1 LSNYSSSDPSIA
13 DVSAEGL
20 VEFKRSGEVAILVR
34 YLEQLV
40 SIRLTYLEP
49 KEGYRWS
56 HPPEHNF
63 IDKHV
68 YAKLRQMNLLPSE
81 LCSDGDFVRRV
92 YLDVLGRLPTV
103 AETQAFLQ
111 DRDPRKRE
119 KLIDQLVE
127 MPEFAD
133 FWALKWADVLRSSRK
148 TIQLKGSH
156 GMQAW
161 LRSHLLRNTPWDEV
175 VRELLTASGNTFSN
189 PPANYYRVAR
199 DPQSLAETTAQLFF
213 GIRLQCAKCHN
224 HPFER
229 WTQDD
234 YYGFAA
240 WFARVKLRPEPV
252 LGGPPDGPAAAE
264 VVFVERSG
272 EVTQPR
278 SGRVMKPRFLGVGEK
293 EADPNQDR
301 RAILAAWLTAPDNPF
316 FAKSVVNRVWFHLM
330 GKGIVDPVDD
340 FRDSNPPSNEELL
353 NALAADFVAHKYD
366 LKHLIRTILKSRTYQ
381 LSVQPNEYNAEDDK
395 YFSKAVTKLL
405 TAEQLLDALC
415 DLTGVP
421 EKFNGLPL
429 GTRAVQLPDGEVNHP
444 FLKAF
449 GQPARE
455 LACECER
462 ESEGNLG
469 QALQLINGPTVNE
482 KVRNPN
488 NRLGKLLGANASD
501 QAILDELYLAA
512 YSRLPTPEERSQVQE
527 HLRKNPDRR
536 KAWEDV
542 LWAIINTREFLFRH

>member
-1 LSNYSSSDPSIA
+1 
-13 DVSAEGL
+13 
-20 VEFKRSGEVAILVR
+20 
-34 YLEQLV
+34 
-40 SIRLTYLEP
+40 
-49 KEGYRWS
+49 
-56 HPPEHNF
+56 
-63 IDKHV
+63 
-68 YAKLRQMNLLPSE
+68 
-81 LCSDGDFVRRV
+81 
-92 YLDVLGRLPTV
+92 
-103 AETQAFLQ
+103 
-111 DRDPRKRE
+111 
-119 KLIDQLVE
+119 
-127 MPEFAD
+127 
-133 FWALKWADVLRSSRK
+133 
-148 TIQLKGSH
+148 
-156 GMQAW
+156 MQAW

-252 LGGPPDGPAAAE
+252 LGGPPGGPAAAE

>member
-63 IDKHV
+63 IDRHV

>member
-1 LSNYSSSDPSIA
+1 
-13 DVSAEGL
+13 
-20 VEFKRSGEVAILVR
+20 
-34 YLEQLV
+34 
-40 SIRLTYLEP
+40 
-49 KEGYRWS
+49 
-56 HPPEHNF
+56 
-63 IDKHV
+63 
-68 YAKLRQMNLLPSE
+68 
-81 LCSDGDFVRRV
+81 
-92 YLDVLGRLPTV
+92 
-103 AETQAFLQ
+103 
-111 DRDPRKRE
+111 
-119 KLIDQLVE
+119 
-127 MPEFAD
+127 
-133 FWALKWADVLRSSRK
+133 
-148 TIQLKGSH
+148 
-156 GMQAW
+156 
-161 LRSHLLRNTPWDEV
+161 
-175 VRELLTASGNTFSN
+175 
-189 PPANYYRVAR
+189 
-199 DPQSLAETTAQLFF
+199 
-213 GIRLQCAKCHN
+213 
-224 HPFER
+224 
-229 WTQDD
+229 
-234 YYGFAA
+234 
-240 WFARVKLRPEPV
+240 
-252 LGGPPDGPAAAE
+252 
-264 VVFVERSG
+264 
-272 EVTQPR
+272 
-278 SGRVMKPRFLGVGEK
+278 VGEK